1 MNTKDLE
8 LLLDYNYWANRRIL
22 DQAAKV
28 SDEQFVAPQ
37 SPGFSAGSLH
47 GTLVHIMGS
56 EWAWRMRLQHGVS
69 PAAALK
75 PVEFPNLAALIARWQ
90 TEEQRMRE
98 YVAGLT
104 DDDLS
109 RVVTYKTLVNPQAR
123 QHTVEH
129 CLTHMVFHGMQHRSE
144 AAAILTNFGHSPGN
158 IDLIY
163 YLIEKGIP

>member
-8 LLLDYNYWANRRIL
+8 LLLDYNYWANWRIL
-22 DQAAKV
+22 DQTAKV
-28 SDEQFVAPQ
+28 SDEQFVASQP
-37 SPGFSAGSLH
+37 PGFSAGSLH
-47 GTLVHIMGS
+47 GTLVHIMSS
-56 EWAWRMRLQHGVS
+56 EWAWRIRLQHGVS

-75 PVEFPNLAALIARWQ
+75 PVEFPNLPALIARWQ

-109 RVVTYKTLVNPQAR
+109 RVVTYKTIVNPQAR